1 MKNNNQEVTTFL
13 HTRRTRLNQ
22 LITFAQMI
30 AITAISVFTMMAMAL
45 L

>member
-1 MKNNNQEVTTFL
+1 ML

-22 LITFAQMI
+22 LITFAQMF
-30 AITAISVFTMMAMAL
+30 AITAVSVFTLMAMAL